1 MAEQNDPNS
10 VTIMVPSKD
19 PEQKED
25 LTPKHSKGKEP
36 EDKDVTEIV
45 GAVCDD
51 ADGSRR
57 RTCSSRPSSR
67 CLLSASR

>member
-25 LTPKHSKGKEP
+25 PTPKHSKGKEP
-36 EDKDVTEIV
+36 EDKDVPEIV
-45 GAVCDD
+45 SVVQEVTLTTVRGGPAAQGRARD
-51 ADGSRR
+51 A
-57 RTCSSRPSSR
+57 C
-67 CLLSASR
+67 